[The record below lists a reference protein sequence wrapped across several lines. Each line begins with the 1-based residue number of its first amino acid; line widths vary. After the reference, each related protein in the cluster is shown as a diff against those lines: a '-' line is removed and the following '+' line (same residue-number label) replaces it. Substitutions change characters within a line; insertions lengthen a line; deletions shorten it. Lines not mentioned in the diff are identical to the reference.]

1 MIDTAINTAYR
12 RMYINIENWHYTNTR
27 LLYFTLLDTI

>member
-12 RMYINIENWHYTNTR
+12 RMYINIENWH
-27 LLYFTLLDTI
+27 